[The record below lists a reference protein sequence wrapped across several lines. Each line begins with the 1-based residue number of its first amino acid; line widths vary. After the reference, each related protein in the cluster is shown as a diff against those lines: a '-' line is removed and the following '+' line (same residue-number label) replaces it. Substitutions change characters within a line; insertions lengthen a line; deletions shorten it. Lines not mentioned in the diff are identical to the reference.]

1 MNGKRFFATV
11 SGLVLVLAMGSPVL
25 ASTDKAQ
32 SRPEIVQVAAKSKRP
47 AQKVRT
53 FTGEVASVDQTANT
67 VTVKSKTRKGKE
79 LTLGAKVNDK
89 TVIKSGKATKTL
101 ADLKAGDKVSVKYR
115 RTAEGDV
122 ASSILIRSMSK

>member
-53 FTGEVASVDQTANT
+53 FTAVFSIAGSDPRLLPDLSAAVDVPLSAVAGRAEQAQN
-67 VTVKSKTRKGKE
+67 TRKP
-79 LTLGAKVNDK
+79 D
-89 TVIKSGKATKTL
+89 
-101 ADLKAGDKVSVKYR
+101 
-115 RTAEGDV
+115 
-122 ASSILIRSMSK
+122 